1 MTINIGHEIHKRTYE
16 AYSPAGSI
24 IAHGGFFF
32 DYVSWTQDVFES
44 LSSGIGRNGRTYA
57 ACFGLTSLL
66 FRVLGVDSS
75 EIVGGKWLTLQSHA
89 PRGPIAF
96 LSQVN
101 KDLWSIAP
109 PLVSIL
115 FFRVGLELLFLR
127 RIRLIIFD
135 INTRFSGT
143 KSRSCRITD
152 WFQLSDQTA
161 ITSVFEFHVNS
172 RKKNPSPFS

>member
-1 MTINIGHEIHKRTYE
+1 MTINIGHEVHTKTYE
-16 AYSPAGSI
+16 AYSPAGLHHRPCRFLLWLRFMD
-24 IAHGGFFF
+24 AGRFW
-32 DYVSWTQDVFES
+32 VSVKC
-44 LSSGIGRNGRTYA
+44 IGRNGRTNA

-101 KDLWSIAP
+101 KDSWSIAP

-127 RIRLIIFD
+127 RIRLIVFD